1 MPGPKKN
8 KWLNNPKQ
16 FYKKGALKRAP
27 YLILKIKDGILLKQS
42 SPFGHCIPAQSETF
56 SYLKVIH
63 VMIFLV
69 LKNPE
74 NIFLI
79 VRAEFLIHF
88 FKVLVLCAKY
98 SVIKFQDV

>member
-1 MPGPKKN
+1 MPGPTKS
-8 KWLNNPKQ
+8 KWLNNLNS
-16 FYKKGALKRAP
+16 FIKGALKRAP

-69 LKNPE
+69 LKNAR
-74 NIFLI
+74 ISSSL
-79 VRAEFLIHF
+79 
-88 FKVLVLCAKY
+88 
-98 SVIKFQDV
+98 